1 MTNIMLKW
9 CKKATCSIHF
19 PSFSQ
24 IVWQIAVS
32 FRFAFSFAAWRL
44 EAVKLKHDANEPT
57 FPHLQLHFVP
67 TTEDETAGNH
77 WKFDSLTSKFIE
89 LP

>member
-1 MTNIMLKW
+1 MLD
-9 CKKATCSIHF
+9 TCS
-19 PSFSQ
+19 SFSQ
-24 IVWQIAVS
+24 ILWQIAVS

-67 TTEDETAGNH
+67 TRMKPLEVWQFGIE
-77 WKFDSLTSKFIE
+77 LIE